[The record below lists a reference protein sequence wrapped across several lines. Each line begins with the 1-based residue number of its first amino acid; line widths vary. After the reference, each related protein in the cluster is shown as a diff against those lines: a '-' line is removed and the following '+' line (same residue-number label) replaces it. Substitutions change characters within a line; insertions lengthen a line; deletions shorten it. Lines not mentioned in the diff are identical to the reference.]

1 MRSGHAIVH
10 QRIRRLAARGHEV
23 GLACYLDEADRP
35 YLEEMRNGLVAVETL
50 PMPTVPPLPRR
61 WWRAWRGPPAPFGR
75 LAGPEMARC
84 VGEMVERDEYQVVIA
99 EFSEMGPC
107 LWWNPWL
114 PAVRTVISCHQC
126 ATIASQK
133 RCDLLGYRPAGLWER
148 WRRDRLQRY
157 EFSLY
162 RAMDRVLVLTPQ
174 ERWQM
179 LNYASDLRLAV
190 VPYGVDVEA
199 FRPAE
204 DGPPPSGLVFTGFYS
219 DEPNRDA
226 VYWFIEN
233 VWPRLTAR
241 RPEVTFHIVGPN
253 PTPAMQALAR
263 SDPRLIVTGEVPD
276 VRTYLN
282 RAAVFVCPV
291 RMGSGM
297 RGKILE
303 AMASGTAV
311 VTTSLGAEGIPAVL
325 GENCLLADD
334 PEMMANQIEWL
345 LSDEPLR
352 RRLAENARR
361 MVVER
366 LSWERTVQRLEETLA
381 ELVER

>member
-1 MRSGHAIVH
+1 
-10 QRIRRLAARGHEV
+10 
-23 GLACYLDEADRP
+23 
-35 YLEEMRNGLVAVETL
+35 
-50 PMPTVPPLPRR
+50 
-61 WWRAWRGPPAPFGR
+61 
-75 LAGPEMARC
+75 
-84 VGEMVERDEYQVVIA
+84 
-99 EFSEMGPC
+99 
-107 LWWNPWL
+107 
-114 PAVRTVISCHQC
+114 
-126 ATIASQK
+126 
-133 RCDLLGYRPAGLWER
+133 
-148 WRRDRLQRY
+148 
-157 EFSLY
+157 
-162 RAMDRVLVLTPQ
+162 
-174 ERWQM
+174 
-179 LNYASDLRLAV
+179 
-190 VPYGVDVEA
+190 
-199 FRPAE
+199 
-204 DGPPPSGLVFTGFYS
+204 
-219 DEPNRDA
+219 
-226 VYWFIEN
+226 
-233 VWPRLTAR
+233 
-241 RPEVTFHIVGPN
+241 
-253 PTPAMQALAR
+253 MQALAR